1 MADKKM
7 SETEFKYLSKKGAS
21 NFKAAQGDAKL
32 RSSVKKNLQTAMD
45 VASAPGRFAASMPVG
60 ATKNKDDKKMPGALK
75 RLAKMRAKKKMSK
88 MGKAYNKMEKSKD
101 FKPLP
106 FLDGPK
112 RKDVKGGPSDVRSY
126 MKKLRKGKK

>member
-1 MADKKM
+1 M
-7 SETEFKYLSKKGAS
+7 E
-21 NFKAAQGDAKL
+21 
-32 RSSVKKNLQTAMD
+32 
-45 VASAPGRFAASMPVG
+45 
-60 ATKNKDDKKMPGALK
+60 DDKKMPGALK

-112 RKDVKGGPSDVRSY
+112 RKDVNGGPSYVRSY
-126 MKKLRKGKK
+126 MKKLKKGKK